1 MFDKIKGMFGKKKP
15 EPKTTKKKSAPK
27 LSAKETATRAG
38 EPWVDILKVDV
49 DPEDINNGAFELDWN
64 DKFLLN
70 LIKQGYKDS
79 DNDTDEQIVDRWFKT
94 VCRNVVLET
103 WEQEQADPH
112 NRKDVDPITGADMR
126 VVQSKDLG
134 DGRSEIS

>member
-1 MFDKIKGMFGKKKP
+1 MKKEK
-15 EPKTTKKKSAPK
+15 
-27 LSAKETATRAG
+27 ATRAG
-38 EPWVDILKVDV
+38 EPWVVILEVNV

-70 LIKQGYKDS
+70 LIKQGYKDGE
-79 DNDTDEQIVDRWFKT
+79 DDKDEEIVDRWFKT

-112 NRKDVDPITGADMR
+112 NRKDTDPITGADMR

-134 DGRSEIS
+134 DGR